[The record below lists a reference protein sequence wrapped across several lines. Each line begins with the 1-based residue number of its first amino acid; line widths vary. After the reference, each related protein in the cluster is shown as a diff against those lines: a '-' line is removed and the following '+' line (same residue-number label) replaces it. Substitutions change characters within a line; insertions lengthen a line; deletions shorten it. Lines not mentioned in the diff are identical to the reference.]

1 MAKDTFQR
9 HKPHLNIGTIGHVDH
24 GKTTLTAALTAV
36 SARNFGGNARAVDQ
50 IDNTAEEQRRGITIK
65 GAHVEFETAIRHY
78 GHVDCPGHRDY
89 VKNMITG
96 AAQMDGAILV
106 VDASDGPME
115 QTREHVVLA
124 RQAGVPAV
132 VVFLNKVDRV
142 DDEELLDL
150 VEEEARLVLTQY
162 GFPGD
167 DVPVIRGSALL
178 ALQADGDPDAP
189 GTAGILALMTA
200 LDEAIPEP
208 VREVDQPF
216 LMPIESVCTIPG
228 RGTVVTGCVER
239 GTLPRG
245 SEVAIVGQG
254 SAQVTTVTDIE
265 SFKRSVA
272 EAQPGDSIGC
282 LLRGVGR
289 DEIQRGQVLV
299 AVDSVQPHQRFTA
312 DLCLLR
318 SDEGGRR
325 TPIQSGYTPQF
336 FIRTAD
342 VSGRVVMDEGETLLP
357 GESGEATIELLTPT
371 ALEQGQCFPVRE
383 GGYTVAVGRVVSL
396 LD

>member
-9 HKPHLNIGTIGHVDH
+9 LKPHLNIGTIGHVDH

-36 SARNFGGNARAVDQ
+36 SAHSFGGTAKPIDQ
-50 IDNTAEEQRRGITIK
+50 IDKAAEEQRRGITINA
-65 GAHVEFETAIRHY
+65 AHVEFETATRHY

-106 VDASDGPME
+106 LDASDGPME

-142 DDEELLDL
+142 DDDELLEL

-167 DVPVIRGSALL
+167 DVPVIRGSALT
-178 ALQADGDPDAP
+178 ALQAGGDPSAP
-189 GTAGILALMTA
+189 GTAGILALMQA
-200 LDEAIPEP
+200 LDDAIPEP
-208 VREVDQPF
+208 VREVNRPF
-216 LMPIESVCTIPG
+216 LMPVESVRTIPG

-245 SEVAIVGQG
+245 SEVAIVGHG
-254 SAQVTTVTDIE
+254 SVQVATVTDIE
-265 SFKRSVA
+265 SFNRSLA

-282 LLRGVGR
+282 LLRGVRR
-289 DEIQRGQVLV
+289 DEIQRG
-299 AVDSVQPHQRFTA
+299 
-312 DLCLLR
+312 
-318 SDEGGRR
+318 
-325 TPIQSGYTPQF
+325 
-336 FIRTAD
+336 
-342 VSGRVVMDEGETLLP
+342 
-357 GESGEATIELLTPT
+357 
-371 ALEQGQCFPVRE
+371 
-383 GGYTVAVGRVVSL
+383 
-396 LD
+396 